1 MLHLYFGAFDIV
13 LYLGGTYFALVL
25 SKAICDSMDEGEVV
39 QAVTTTTAAEVA
51 PMQPIPA
58 HLAAP
63 TAKREDAS
71 VKVSINS

>member
-39 QAVTTTTAAEVA
+39 QAVTTTAAEVA

-63 TAKREDAS
+63 VAKREDAS